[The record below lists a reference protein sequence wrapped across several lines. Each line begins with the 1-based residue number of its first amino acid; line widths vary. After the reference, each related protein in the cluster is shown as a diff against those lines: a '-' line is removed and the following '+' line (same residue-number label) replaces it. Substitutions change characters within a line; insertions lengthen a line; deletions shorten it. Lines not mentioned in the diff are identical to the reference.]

1 MFNLGKMKW
10 VKENSRQKNT
20 SKCKEQACL
29 RNKPF
34 TVAKRQIKRDG
45 IIKVGTGPLNE
56 WLLKAQNR
64 QYKVYL
70 KSKEKTH

>member
-1 MFNLGKMKW
+1 MQRTGMF
-10 VKENSRQKNT
+10 
-20 SKCKEQACL
+20 KEQAFHCG
-29 RNKPF
+29 
-34 TVAKRQIKRDG
+34 KRQIKRDG